1 MKITDKL
8 HKLSE
13 KKKEITLDT
22 LFFAV
27 GCFIYSASVAIFIAP
42 NKMAPG
48 GMTGIA
54 TILYYVFGTPI
65 GLMIFILNIPLFILG
80 FKFIGGKF
88 MVKTLIC
95 TVVSSFGV
103 DLLDFLP
110 KYAAKDGDQM
120 LLAALYGG
128 ITMGVGL
135 ALVFVRGAT
144 TGGTDIAS
152 RLLKLKWPYIPMG
165 RMMMFVDT
173 AIILVSVIAFKSID
187 SGLYAMIQLFVSSKV
202 IDLILYG
209 SDNGKMFVI
218 ISEKNHEIAQK
229 IIEDLDRGV
238 TLLKG
243 RGFYTGNDKEVLLC
257 AVRRQETSKVRTV
270 VKEIDQTAFI
280 IMCDASDVIGEGF
293 KPINKDEI

>member
-1 MKITDKL
+1 MKYADKL
-8 HKLSE
+8 SKISVNL
-13 KKKEITLDT
+13 KEIVLDT
-22 LFFAV
+22 IFFVV

-48 GMTGIA
+48 GLTGVA
-54 TILYYVFGTPI
+54 TIIYYLFGTPI

-95 TVVSSFGV
+95 TVLSSFGV
-103 DLLDFLP
+103 DILDFLP
-110 KYAAKDGDQM
+110 KYIAKNGDQM

-128 ITMGVGL
+128 VTMGIGL
-135 ALVFVRGAT
+135 ALVFLRNAT

-165 RMMMFVDT
+165 RMMLFVDT
-173 AIILVSVIAFKSID
+173 AIIVISVFAFKSID

-209 SDNGKMFVI
+209 SDTGKMFVI
-218 ISEKNHEIAQK
+218 ISEKNNEIAK
-229 IIEDLDRGV
+229 IITDDLDRGV

-243 RGFYTGNDKEVLLC
+243 RGFYTGADKEVLIC
-257 AVRRQETSKVRTV
+257 AVRRQEISKVREI
-270 VKEIDQTAFI
+270 VKGIDQTAFM
-280 IMCDASDVIGEGF
+280 IMCEASDVIGEGF
-293 KPINKDEI
+293 KPINKEEL